1 MQAAINAANNLLLT
15 GKTPADVSIPP
26 APLAERV
33 PIVPTTVPSALLE
46 RRPDIAEVERQMK
59 EENSLIGVQVAAYFP
74 TINLSAVFGYAGNP
88 GTALFSTS
96 SEVWTL
102 MASASQSIL
111 NRRPTFCRLGGC
123 SRRLRPECC

>member
-1 MQAAINAANNLLLT
+1 
-15 GKTPADVSIPP
+15 
-26 APLAERV
+26 
-33 PIVPTTVPSALLE
+33 VPTTGPSALLE
-46 RRPDIAEVERQMK
+46 RRPDIAEAERQMK

-102 MASASQSIL
+102 MASASQSITAQITLL
-111 NRRPTFCRLGGC
+111 NDQETTLQVQEQRMVASAALVQALGGGWD
-123 SRRLRPECC
+123 SSQLPTTQNLQKLHLIPD